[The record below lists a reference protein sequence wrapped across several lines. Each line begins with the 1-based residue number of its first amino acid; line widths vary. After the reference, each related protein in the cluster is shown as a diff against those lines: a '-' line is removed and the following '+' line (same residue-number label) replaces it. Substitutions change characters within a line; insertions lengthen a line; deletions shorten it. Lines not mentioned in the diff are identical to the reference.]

1 MKRLLLSLL
10 VCLIVACSALAQRTP
25 DTIYLKNGS
34 ILYGQIIEEL
44 AGGQVK
50 IRLSDGSLLICP
62 YADLERVEYSSSL
75 PLRRAPCASCRL
87 AL

>member
-50 IRLSDGSLLICP
+50 IRLSDGSLLICYHVP
-62 YADLERVEYSSSL
+62 PPFVKTNNCSYDTK
-75 PLRRAPCASCRL
+75 
-87 AL
+87 